1 MFRRSPDRA
10 RQAARFRALRSLYA
24 SYGVESTAEGKAR
37 TLLRAWLS
45 LAQRNQFDTHGW
57 FEVVGGTTGK
67 LYRVTYGTCANV
79 FEVANDGILVTGL
92 CFVPAGR
99 LAEGDVM
106 LAQKI
111 ALETA
116 ESRALSVAQAFPPR
130 LPRASA
136 DARATFLNAACT
148 RDTIG

>member
-1 MFRRSPDRA
+1 
-10 RQAARFRALRSLYA
+10 LYA

-37 TLLRAWLS
+37 TLLRSWLS
-45 LAQRNQFDTHGW
+45 PAQRDQFDAHGW
-57 FEVVGGTTGK
+57 FEVVGCTTGK
-67 LYRVTYGTCANV
+67 LYRITYGTCANI
-79 FEVANDGILVTGL
+79 FEVANDDIIVTGL

-116 ESRALSVAQAFPPR
+116 EARALSVAQIFAPR
-130 LPRASA
+130 LPRVRPLPSG
-136 DARATFLNAACT
+136 RPF
-148 RDTIG
+148 

>member
-1 MFRRSPDRA
+1 M
-10 RQAARFRALRSLYA
+10 FRALSDRVRQTRRSLALKSLYA
-24 SYGVESTAEGKAR
+24 FYGAESTAEGKAKA
-37 TLLRAWLS
+37 LLRSWLS
-45 LAQRNQFDTHGW
+45 PAQRDQFDAHGW

-67 LYRVTYGTCANV
+67 LYRITYGTCANV

-92 CFVPAGR
+92 CFVTAER

-116 ESRALSVAQAFPPR
+116 EARALSVAQTFSPR
-130 LPRASA
+130 LPRA
-136 DARATFLNAACT
+136 RPLTLGRPF
-148 RDTIG
+148 

>member
-1 MFRRSPDRA
+1 MFRDSRDRV
-10 RQAARFRALRSLYA
+10 RQTARFRALRSLYA
-24 SYGVESTAEGKAR
+24 FYGAERTAEGKAK
-37 TLLRAWLS
+37 TLLRSWLAP
-45 LAQRNQFDTHGW
+45 AQRDQFDAYGW

-79 FEVANDGILVTGL
+79 FEVANDGILVAGL
-92 CFVPAGR
+92 CFVPAAP

-116 ESRALSVAQAFPPR
+116 EAQALSVAQTFPPR
-130 LPRASA
+130 LPRA
-136 DARATFLNAACT
+136 RPLPTGRPF
-148 RDTIG
+148 